1 MRNEWM
7 TEGKRKKYAQHL
19 AVIDDKAN
27 FISSAPFLLYSVFFS
42 FSRLKDIVEANRR
55 AKKRSPTHALS
66 EKQLR

>member
-27 FISSAPFLLYSVFFS
+27 FISSAPFLLYSVFFL
-42 FSRLKDIVEANRR
+42 FLV
-55 AKKRSPTHALS
+55 
-66 EKQLR
+66 